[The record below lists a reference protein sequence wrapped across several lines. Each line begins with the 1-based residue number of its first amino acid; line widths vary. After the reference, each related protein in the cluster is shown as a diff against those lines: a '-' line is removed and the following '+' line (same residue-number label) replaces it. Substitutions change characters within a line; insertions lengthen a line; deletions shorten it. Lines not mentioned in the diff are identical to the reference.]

1 MMPTSSSDSSMV
13 LISGEEDIGPVRLFV
28 LLLLFLME
36 SGVVSIK
43 QNGKVV
49 DRSGGKRFGKGRKW
63 ER

>member
-1 MMPTSSSDSSMV
+1 
-13 LISGEEDIGPVRLFV
+13 
-28 LLLLFLME
+28 ME